1 MSHTSAFS
9 GLEPQG
15 LWKHFEAFTRIPRPS
30 GSEQDIAAYV
40 CSWAAERGYPVVRD
54 KVGNVCVHVPGRG
67 ALAGAAP
74 IVLQSHLD
82 MVCERNADCPYDT
95 AKGTMHVVRNGDWLS
110 AEGTTL
116 GADNGIGCSAMLHVA
131 ELGDLACA
139 PLDLLFTL
147 DEERGLTGVKQ
158 LDPNMLRGRTLL
170 NLDSEDETTVTVGC
184 AGGCT
189 TSLQWSDRREPLP
202 AGWTQSEWSV
212 TGLKGG
218 HSGMD
223 IDKNRLNAIK
233 AMARTLQSLLRR
245 QIPLRL
251 ARLDGG
257 DKSNAIP
264 RECRAAV
271 CHPAGSKQAVREEV
285 ERTRQTLAAQYAG
298 LDDSFRI
305 GMSEP
310 ALDKTAGPFTPD
322 GTHRFLDLL
331 CAIPSG
337 VIAMTPGIVGL
348 VETSNN
354 LSSVR
359 TDADGFRLVCS
370 SRSSNA
376 QALGEVLDAI
386 QALARMAGATAQRGE
401 GYPGWKPDMTS
412 RALAVLKQTYRR
424 LFSKEITVMGIH
436 AGLECGLIGERIP
449 GMDMISLGPMIQGVH
464 APGER
469 VNIAS
474 VERFARLLAAV
485 LSDLSR

>member
-1 MSHTSAFS
+1 MSSTTVFS
-9 GLEPQG
+9 GLEPRG
-15 LWKHFEAFTRIPRPS
+15 LWKHFEAFTKIPRPS
-30 GSEQDIAAYV
+30 GSEQQILDYV
-40 CSWAAERGYPVVRD
+40 CRWAASLGYKAIRD
-54 KVGNVCVHVPGRG
+54 KVGNLCVHVAGRG
-67 ALAGAAP
+67 SAATAAP

-95 AKGTMHVVRNGDWLS
+95 AKGTIHVVRDGDWLG

-116 GADNGIGCSAMLHVA
+116 GADNGIGCASMLYVA
-131 ELGDLACA
+131 ELKELCCA

-147 DEERGLTGVKQ
+147 DEERGLTGVKN
-158 LDPNMLRGRTLL
+158 LDPTMLRGRTLL
-170 NLDSEDETTVTVGC
+170 NLDSEDDTTVTVGC

-189 TSLQWSDRREPLP
+189 TAAQWTDRREPLP
-202 AGWTQSEWSV
+202 AGWVTMQLSV

-233 AMARTLQSLLRR
+233 AAVRALQGVLKK

-251 ARLDGG
+251 ISMDGG

-264 RECRAAV
+264 RECRAV
-271 CHPAGSKQAVREEV
+271 LGYPAASGQAVREEV
-285 ERTRQTLAAQYAG
+285 ERTRSALATQYSG
-298 LDDSFRI
+298 LDD
-305 GMSEP
+305 GLKVELSEP
-310 ALDKTAGPFTPD
+310 SPDKVGGPFTQE
-322 GTHRFLDLL
+322 GALKILDMLS
-331 CAIPSG
+331 AVPSG
-337 VIAMTPGIVGL
+337 VIAMTPGIIGL

-359 TDADGFRLVCS
+359 TEADTLKIVCS
-370 SRSSNA
+370 SRSSNP

-386 QALARMAGATAQRGE
+386 QALARMAGASAERGE

-412 RALAVLKQTYRR
+412 RALAVMKQTYHR
-424 LFSKEITVMGIH
+424 LFSKDITVMGIH

-449 GMDMISLGPMIQGVH
+449 DMDMISLGPMIQGVH

-469 VNIAS
+469 VNIPS
-474 VERFARLLAAV
+474 VERFAKLLAAV
-485 LSDLSR
+485 LTDLSR